1 MAQNNF
7 HQRLRQILTKA
18 GGAPNGTE
26 VFMTNGHDPQISG
39 PNKTLCNFIIK
50 NTLDGAITGSFRT
63 SVDKM
68 RLSKMVVNLPPLTV
82 HLYRTDS
89 STQVYE
95 ELVRKYG
102 FMVDPSWFMPVAV
115 PARPPFTF
123 KTQFQETEFT
133 NAEDHVNYHTTINVE
148 LADVDV
154 ADLFKV
160 NVLDTPAMPFVRR
173 LGYTNTEVLTY
184 GVDFT
189 PMFDDEFRLLR
200 DISKS
205 EDIFAA
211 TEPEVWKGN
220 NLITLMKSR
229 LKLNVTRLAGNPG
242 DFSLYN
248 AKFVYNG
255 PTLGLVGADVSY
267 DNVLVFDTELDPT
280 VEDAVY
286 TYRGRV
292 YIHYNSVI

>member
-7 HQRLRQILTKA
+7 YQRLRQIITKA

-26 VFMTNGHDPQISG
+26 EFMFNGHDPQMSG
-39 PNKTLCNFIIK
+39 PLATQCNFIVK
-50 NTLDGAITGSFRT
+50 NTQDGSITGSFRAT
-63 SVDKM
+63 VAKM
-68 RLSKMVVNLPPLTV
+68 RLSALCNRIPSLNVDM
-82 HLYRTDS
+82 YRTDS
-89 STQVYE
+89 SLQIYQE
-95 ELVRKYG
+95 IVRKYG
-102 FMVDPSWFMPVAV
+102 LPVDPSWFMSVAV
-115 PARPPFTF
+115 PARPPFSF
-123 KTQFQETEFT
+123 KTQFVGTDWT
-133 NAEDHVNYHTTINVE
+133 IGEDHVNYHVTINVG

-189 PMFDDEFRLLR
+189 PMFDDEFRMLR
-200 DISKS
+200 EISKS

-255 PTLGLVGADVSY
+255 PTIGLVGANVAY

>member
-26 VFMTNGHDPQISG
+26 VFFMNGHDTQASG
-39 PNKTLCNFIIK
+39 PFRTQCNIGVL
-50 NTLDGAITGSFRT
+50 NTVDGSITGSFRT
-63 SVDKM
+63 TVDKM
-68 RLSKMVVNLPPLTV
+68 RLSAMCRNLPTLTV
-82 HLYRTDS
+82 HMYRTDS
-89 STQVYE
+89 SAQIYE
-95 ELVRKYG
+95 QLVRKYG
-102 FMVDPSWFMPVAV
+102 FMVDPAWFMSVAV
-115 PARPPFTF
+115 PARPPFSF
-123 KTQFQETEFT
+123 KTQFINTDWT
-133 NAEDHVNYHTTINVE
+133 MSEDHVNNHVTINVE

-200 DISKS
+200 DIAKS
-205 EDIFAA
+205 EDIWAA

-229 LKLNVTRLAGNPG
+229 LKLNVTRLSGNPG

-248 AKFVYNG
+248 AKLVYNG
-255 PTLGLVGADVSY
+255 PAMGMVGANVAY